1 MKPEAGTSLEGKVAV
16 VTGAS
21 HPRGMGAAIAARLA
35 SMGAAVGMVDLAS
48 TADALAERA
57 AGVVASGGRALAVH
71 ADAADATSVQSCVAT
86 VAEQLGPPKILVNNA
101 GVGIGS
107 HRLLEN
113 SEETWSQT
121 FAVNLMGVNRF
132 SCAVIPHMQAAGGGV
147 IVNNSSLSGLG
158 AITGIPAPYTA
169 SKHAVIGLTK
179 AIALEFGPDNIRCVA
194 ICPGSVKTRLYDRA
208 MELYMDASGLS
219 LDEAE
224 AAEIDSIPLRY
235 SCEPEEV
242 AGVVAFLVGPDGR
255 YLTGVSIPIAG
266 GMAPGL

>member
-1 MKPEAGTSLEGKVAV
+1 MSLEGKTAI

-21 HPRGMGAAIAARLA
+21 HPRGMGAAVAAKLA
-35 SMGAAVGMVDLAS
+35 GLGATVALVDLES
-48 TADALAERA
+48 TADELAERA
-57 AGVVASGGRALAVH
+57 AGIVASGGRAGAVH
-71 ADAADATSVQSCVAT
+71 ADATDGDSVQSCVAT
-86 VAEQLGPPKILVNNA
+86 VVEQLGPPEILVNNA

-107 HRLLEN
+107 HQLLEN
-113 SEETWSQT
+113 SEEIWSQT
-121 FAVNLMGVNRF
+121 LAVNLMGVNRF

-147 IVNNSSLSGLG
+147 IVNNSSMSGLG
-158 AITGIPAPYTA
+158 AIAGIPPPYTA

-194 ICPGSVKTRLYDRA
+194 ICPGSVRTQLHARV
-208 MELYMDASGLS
+208 MEMHMDLHGLS
-219 LDEAE
+219 YEEAE
-224 AAEIDSIPLRY
+224 ELEVSFIPLGY

-242 AGVVAFLVGPDGR
+242 AGVVAFLVGPEGR

>member
-1 MKPEAGTSLEGKVAV
+1 MSLGGKVAL

-21 HPRGMGAAIAARLA
+21 HRRGMGAAVAAKLA
-35 SMGAAVGMVDLAS
+35 SMGAAVALVDLDS

-57 AGVVASGGRALAVH
+57 AGVVAAGGRALAVH
-71 ADAADATSVQSCVAT
+71 ADATDRDSVQTCVAT
-86 VAEQLGPPKILVNNA
+86 VVEQLGPPEILVNNA

-113 SEETWSQT
+113 SEEVWSQT
-121 FAVNLMGVNRF
+121 LAVNLLGVNRF
-132 SCAVIPHMQAAGGGV
+132 SCAVIGHMQAAGGGV
-147 IVNNSSLSGLG
+147 IVNNSSMSGLG
-158 AITGIPAPYTA
+158 AIGGIPAPYTA

-194 ICPGSVKTRLYDRA
+194 ICPGSVRTQLHDRV
-208 MELYMDASGLS
+208 MEMHMDMHGLS
-219 LDEAE
+219 YEEAE
-224 AAEIDSIPLRY
+224 ELEAGFIPLGY

-242 AGVVAFLVGPDGR
+242 AGVVAFLVGPEGR

>member
-1 MKPEAGTSLEGKVAV
+1 MSLEGKVAL

-21 HPRGMGAAIAARLA
+21 HPRGMGAAVAAKLA
-35 SMGAAVGMVDLAS
+35 SMGAAVALADLER

-57 AGVVASGGRALAVH
+57 AGIVASGGRALAVH
-71 ADAADATSVQSCVAT
+71 ADATDSNSVQTCVET
-86 VAEQLGPPKILVNNA
+86 VAERLGAPEILVNNA

-113 SEETWSQT
+113 SEEIWSLT
-121 FAVNLMGVNRF
+121 LAVNLMGVNRF

-147 IVNNSSLSGLG
+147 IVNNSSMSGLG
-158 AITGIPAPYTA
+158 AIAGIPAPYTA

-179 AIALEFGPDNIRCVA
+179 AVALEFGGDNIRCVA
-194 ICPGSVKTRLYDRA
+194 ICPGSVRTQLHDRV
-208 MELYMDASGLS
+208 MEMHMDLHGLS
-219 LDEAE
+219 YEEAE
-224 AAEIDSIPLRY
+224 ELETSFIPLGY

-242 AGVVAFLVGPDGR
+242 AGVVAFLVGPEGR
-255 YLTGVSIPIAG
+255 YLTGVSVPVAG

>member
-1 MKPEAGTSLEGKVAV
+1 MSIEGKVAL

-21 HPRGMGAAIAARLA
+21 HPRGMGAAVAAKLA
-35 SMGAAVGMVDLAS
+35 SMGAAVALVDLDS
-48 TADALAERA
+48 TVDALAERA
-57 AGVVASGGRALAVH
+57 AGIAASGGRALAVQ
-71 ADAADATSVQSCVAT
+71 ADATDGHSVQTCVAT
-86 VAEQLGPPKILVNNA
+86 VVEQLGPPEILVNNA

-113 SEETWSQT
+113 SEEVWSQT
-121 FAVNLMGVNRF
+121 LAVNLVGVNRF

-158 AITGIPAPYTA
+158 AIAGIPAPYTA

-179 AIALEFGPDNIRCVA
+179 AIAVEFGPDNIRCVA
-194 ICPGSVKTRLYDRA
+194 ICPGSVRTQLYDRV
-208 MELYMDASGLS
+208 MELHMDLHDVSFE
-219 LDEAE
+219 EAE
-224 AAEIDSIPLRY
+224 AIETGFIPLGH

-242 AGVVAFLVGPDGR
+242 AGVVAFLVSPAGR
-255 YLTGVSIPIAG
+255 YLTGVTVPIAG